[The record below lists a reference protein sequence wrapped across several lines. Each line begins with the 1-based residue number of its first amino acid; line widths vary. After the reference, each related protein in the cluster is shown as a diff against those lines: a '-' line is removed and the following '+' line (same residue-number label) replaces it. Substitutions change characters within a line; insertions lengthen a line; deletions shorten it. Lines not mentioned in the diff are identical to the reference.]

1 MARQGGSGSGAR
13 GAGGRG
19 SSGGSGTGRGG
30 GSSRGAASGGGRGGA
45 RGSGAGRPSAGGFS
59 RGGSA
64 SGSGAARAGGGSTR
78 GSAGRGG
85 APRAGAGASRA
96 GGARTGPR
104 PDRFGGS
111 GGQGGQGGLGP
122 SFSRAKGLDGMQVE
136 GRVAVR
142 ELLAVGRR
150 RVRTLMMAEGTDD
163 SPILRDIERLA
174 ADVRVPI
181 RWMPKEMI
189 LANAR
194 TEAPQGVIAMCDE
207 LDDVDADLLL
217 DVGPIGSPQPFL
229 LALDGLTDPGNLGA
243 LLRSAQG
250 AGVTGVI
257 VPQHRAVHITPTVA
271 KAAAGAIEHLPIAL
285 VGGLPAYLLRAKE
298 RGAWV
303 IGLDAGG
310 DSTVYELAHLADQ
323 PLIVVVGA
331 EGDGLSRLARERCD
345 VIASIPLRSGLE
357 SLNASVAGAI
367 ALFEI
372 GRHRPVI
379 GPDL

>member
-1 MARQGGSGSGAR
+1 MARQGGSGTGGRGGR
-13 GAGGRG
+13 GAGGG
-19 SSGGSGTGRGG
+19 AGRG
-30 GSSRGAASGGGRGGA
+30 GSSRGGSGGGA
-45 RGSGAGRPSAGGFS
+45 RGSGSGRPSAGGFS

-64 SGSGAARAGGGSTR
+64 SGSGAGSRSGGGGSGGASR
-78 GSAGRGG
+78 AG
-85 APRAGAGASRA
+85 APRAGATGGRSS
-96 GGARTGPR
+96 GARSGPR
-104 PDRFGGS
+104 PDRVGGS
-111 GGQGGQGGLGP
+111 GSLASP
-122 SFSRAKGLDGMQVE
+122 VSRAKGLDGMQVE

-150 RVRTLMMAEGTDD
+150 RVRALMMAEGTDD

-174 ADVRVPI
+174 AAIRLPI

-217 DVGPIGSPQPFL
+217 EAGPIGTPQPFL

-257 VPQHRAVHITPTVA
+257 VAQHRAVHITPTVA

-310 DSTVYELAHLADQ
+310 GSTVYDQVHLADQ

>member
-1 MARQGGSGSGAR
+1 M
-13 GAGGRG
+13 
-19 SSGGSGTGRGG
+19 
-30 GSSRGAASGGGRGGA
+30 
-45 RGSGAGRPSAGGFS
+45 
-59 RGGSA
+59 
-64 SGSGAARAGGGSTR
+64 
-78 GSAGRGG
+78 
-85 APRAGAGASRA
+85 
-96 GGARTGPR
+96 
-104 PDRFGGS
+104 
-111 GGQGGQGGLGP
+111 
-122 SFSRAKGLDGMQVE
+122 
-136 GRVAVR
+136 AVR

-163 SPILRDIERLA
+163 SPILREIEQLA
-174 ADVRVPI
+174 ANARVTI
-181 RWMPKEMI
+181 RWMPKEMV

-207 LDDVDADLLL
+207 LDDVDADDLLEM
-217 DVGPIGSPQPFL
+217 GPLGGPQPFI

-285 VGGLPAYLLRAKE
+285 VGGLPAFLLRAKE

-310 DSTVYELAHLADQ
+310 DSTVYQQVHLADQ
-323 PLIVVVGA
+323 PLILVVGA

-345 VIASIPLRSGLE
+345 VIASIPLRGGLE

-372 GRHRPVI
+372 GRHRPTI
-379 GPDL
+379 GPEL